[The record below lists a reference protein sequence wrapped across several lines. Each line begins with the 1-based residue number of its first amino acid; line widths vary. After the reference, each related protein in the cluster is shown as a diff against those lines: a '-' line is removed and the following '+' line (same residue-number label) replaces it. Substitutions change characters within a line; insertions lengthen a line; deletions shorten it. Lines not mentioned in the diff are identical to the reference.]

1 VAELETTTRREP
13 ELGKPVFLA
22 ALRSALGRAPLW
34 LICSLVA
41 ALPALVAAQ
50 PWFRW
55 YDQAFAHHYAP
66 GSQLA
71 NLDRNFRTD
80 HAVAIERLNDSTAS
94 LGAVLAG
101 LVMLAGAFCAGGWLQ
116 VFLERTEGHSVRRF
130 FYGGSRYFWR
140 FARVLLLTLL
150 LLHLVGWL
158 IYGTPWKT
166 LVEGFLLGIE
176 KSDLEVLDSE
186 RSALMLGWIQDG
198 LYAFLFA
205 LVLAWG
211 LYTRTR
217 LALHGT
223 FSSVWAGLC
232 TIFTILRH
240 PVRSLRPL
248 VLLLGLEILVLL
260 PLGAF
265 ASGVESGFEAG
276 STTSRVWSLA
286 ALSLAALVWRSIVWG
301 ASYSATVRVSQAIVP
316 PIARPDPWR
325 NRVGG
330 PGGPQY
336 PIGGDEYGVE
346 L

>member
-1 VAELETTTRREP
+1 MEAPTLREP
-13 ELGKPVFLA
+13 AVGKSVFLGS
-22 ALRSALGRAPLW
+22 LRSALGRAPLW

-55 YDQAFAHHYAP
+55 YDQAFGHHYAP

-71 NLDRNFRTD
+71 TLDRNFRTD
-80 HAVAIERLNDSTAS
+80 HAADIARLNDATAS

-150 LLHLVGWL
+150 LLHLAGWL
-158 IYGTPWKT
+158 VYGKPWKG
-166 LVEGFLLGIE
+166 LVEGFFLGIE

-186 RSALMLGWIQDG
+186 RSALWLGWIQAG

-223 FSSVWAGLC
+223 QSSIWAGLC
-232 TIFTILRH
+232 TLFTILRH
-240 PVRSLRPL
+240 PIRTLRPL
-248 VLLLGLEILVLL
+248 ALLLALEALVLL
-260 PLGAF
+260 PLGYF
-265 ASGVESGFEAG
+265 ASGVEGGFDVD

-286 ALSLAALVWRSIVWG
+286 ALSLVALVWRSIVWG
-301 ASYSATVRVSQAIVP
+301 ATYGATVQISQAIVP